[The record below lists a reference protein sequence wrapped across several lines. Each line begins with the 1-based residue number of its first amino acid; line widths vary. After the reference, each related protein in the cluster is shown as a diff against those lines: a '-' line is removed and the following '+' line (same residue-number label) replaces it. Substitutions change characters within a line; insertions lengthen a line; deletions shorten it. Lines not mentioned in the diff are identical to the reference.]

1 LAIGVLDPPFY
12 FPKSDTFFQKTG
24 VISKISLY
32 LCTNYACMK
41 MFEKI
46 SLWWHN
52 IFRKRRVAII
62 EPNTNT
68 ESWYTHL
75 SPVAMAMSFVA
86 LVSIIFAILLALVAY
101 TPLLDM
107 LPGYRTDATR
117 SRQTLIS
124 TLIRVDSLERKMN
137 DMLVYNENRIL
148 VVDGK
153 MPAISSI
160 KSDTTTFDKSVVPPS
175 AADSLFRRQME
186 NDRRYALNAGSGQ
199 QRATINAV
207 KPMEGIVAERF
218 DAKVGLFGVRMA
230 SSPEAQVMAIADG
243 TVVAV
248 DWTPEG
254 GNTVAIQHDNGI
266 YSVYRNLSAAIVT
279 KGHRVSSSEVIGY
292 SAAEAEAEKMF
303 EFEMWMGG
311 KPLNPETYILF

>member
-1 LAIGVLDPPFY
+1 
-12 FPKSDTFFQKTG
+12 
-24 VISKISLY
+24 
-32 LCTNYACMK
+32 MK

-62 EPNTNT
+62 EPDTNT

-86 LVSIIFAILLALVAY
+86 MVSIIFAVLLALVAY

-124 TLIRVDSLERKMN
+124 ALIRVDSLERKMN
-137 DMLVYNENRIL
+137 DMLIYNENRIL

-160 KSDTTTFDKSVVPPS
+160 KGDTVTFDKNVVPPS

-199 QRATINAV
+199 QRTTISAV
-207 KPMEGIVAERF
+207 KPMEGIVAECF
-218 DAKVGLFGVRMA
+218 NAKTGLFGIRMA
-230 SSPEAQVMAIADG
+230 SSPESQVVAIADG

-248 DWTPEG
+248 DWSPEG

-279 KGHRVSSSEVIGY
+279 KGHRVSGSEVLGY
-292 SAAEAEAEKMF
+292 SAVESEAEKMF

>member
-1 LAIGVLDPPFY
+1 
-12 FPKSDTFFQKTG
+12 
-24 VISKISLY
+24 
-32 LCTNYACMK
+32 MK

-62 EPNTNT
+62 EPDTNT

-86 LVSIIFAILLALVAY
+86 MVSIVFAVLLALVAY

-124 TLIRVDSLERKMN
+124 ALIRVDSLERKMN
-137 DMLVYNENRIL
+137 DMLIYNENRIL

-160 KSDTTTFDKSVVPPS
+160 KGDTVTFDKNVVPPS

-199 QRATINAV
+199 QRTTISAV
-207 KPMEGIVAERF
+207 NPMEGIVAERF
-218 DAKVGLFGVRMA
+218 NAKTGLFGIRMA
-230 SSPEAQVMAIADG
+230 SSPESQVVAIADG

-248 DWTPEG
+248 DWSPEG

-279 KGHRVSSSEVIGY
+279 KGHRVSGSEVLGY
-292 SAAEAEAEKMF
+292 SAVESEAENMF

>member
-1 LAIGVLDPPFY
+1 
-12 FPKSDTFFQKTG
+12 
-24 VISKISLY
+24 
-32 LCTNYACMK
+32 MK

-46 SLWWHN
+46 TLWWHN

-62 EPNTNT
+62 EPDTNN

-75 SPVAMAMSFVA
+75 SPVSMVMSFVA
-86 LVSIIFAILLALVAY
+86 MISIVFAILLALVAY

-107 LPGYRTDATR
+107 LPGYRTDASR

-137 DMLVYNENRIL
+137 DMLIYNENRIL

-160 KSDTTTFDKSVVPPS
+160 RTDSVAFDKNIVPPS
-175 AADSLFRRQME
+175 SADSLFRRQME
-186 NDRRYALNAGSGQ
+186 NDRHYALNAGSGQ
-199 QRATINAV
+199 QRLTIDAV

-218 DAKVGLFGVRMA
+218 NAKNGLYGIRMA
-230 SSPEAQVMAIADG
+230 SSPESQITAIADG
-243 TVVAV
+243 TVVVV
-248 DWTPEG
+248 DWSPES
-254 GNTVAIQHDNGI
+254 GNAVAIQHDNGMCSF
-266 YSVYRNLSAAIVT
+266 YKHLSAAIVT
-279 KGHRVSSSEVIGY
+279 KGQRVNSSEVIGY
-292 SAAEAEAEKMF
+292 SAAEDEAEKMF
-303 EFEMWMGG
+303 EFEMWVGG

>member
-1 LAIGVLDPPFY
+1 
-12 FPKSDTFFQKTG
+12 
-24 VISKISLY
+24 
-32 LCTNYACMK
+32 
-41 MFEKI
+41 
-46 SLWWHN
+46 
-52 IFRKRRVAII
+52 
-62 EPNTNT
+62 
-68 ESWYTHL
+68 
-75 SPVAMAMSFVA
+75 
-86 LVSIIFAILLALVAY
+86 
-101 TPLLDM
+101 
-107 LPGYRTDATR
+107 
-117 SRQTLIS
+117 
-124 TLIRVDSLERKMN
+124 MN

-160 KSDTTTFDKSVVPPS
+160 KGDTVTFDKSVVPPS

-186 NDRRYALNAGSGQ
+186 NDRRYALNAGGGQ

-243 TVVAV
+243 TVVAA
-248 DWTPEG
+248 DWSPEG